1 MGGKKI
7 EDREAGMLREGDATL
22 ESGDTVMDKIIQVL
36 VLLEKRTKTM
46 ETRLKRIEA
55 SVAETVNSKSGSAK
69 ITAGAPARARVK
81 VLRCSM
87 GWSLLMLCVLGVLL
101 KAAILEVGLPEKAEL
116 FVRMGLHGSG
126 VTGRIHSS
134 IMDSSYNAIRDI
146 FELA

>member
-1 MGGKKI
+1 
-7 EDREAGMLREGDATL
+7 
-22 ESGDTVMDKIIQVL
+22 MDKIIQVL

-55 SVAETVNSKSGSAK
+55 RVDETVNSKSGSTK
-69 ITAGAPARARVK
+69 ITAGSTRTREGECAQMRHGMVPADAVHP
-81 VLRCSM
+81 
-87 GWSLLMLCVLGVLL
+87 WSAVAGSYPRGGAM
-101 KAAILEVGLPEKAEL
+101 GLPEKAEL

-134 IMDSSYNAIRDI
+134 IMNSSYNAIQDI